1 MFYTRCYVALIIM
14 VEFKGQCKGVRLEKR
29 GDGDNHIKVVLLTE
43 DDENWFDGDSF
54 SSSWIDEMIEKLQE
68 AKRYIETQ
76 EPDIYNGRQYGY
88 RFSNAT

>member
-1 MFYTRCYVALIIM
+1 MPYIHCYVALIIM
-14 VEFKGQCKGVRLEKR
+14 IEFKGSCKGVRLEKR
-29 GDGDNHIKVVLLTE
+29 GSNDNHIQVVLLTE
-43 DDENWFDGDSF
+43 DDENWFDGERF
-54 SSSWIDEMIEKLQE
+54 SSYWIDEMIEKLQD